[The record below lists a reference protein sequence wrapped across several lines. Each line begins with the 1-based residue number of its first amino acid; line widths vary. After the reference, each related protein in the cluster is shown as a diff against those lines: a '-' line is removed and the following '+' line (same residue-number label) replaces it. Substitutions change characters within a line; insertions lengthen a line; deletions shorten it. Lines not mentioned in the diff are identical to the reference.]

1 MFIFIFLLLI
11 CILALYIISFFKKGK
26 IIKSSN
32 AIYIIPVTIIIF
44 YMYLYVVAKNNIK
57 LGFFEFFSYLRIA
70 IETFTLQYDEV
81 IFLGFDN
88 LFFKIDFYLAFTM
101 ALFTTIT
108 VALAFIINSIKLF
121 ITLNYYRIVGFDC
134 IIGNSSN
141 ELEYVKNNK
150 RALLWALDDYEE
162 LKKDYIFIKYQ
173 INSNSFKKI
182 CKKAHKRINFIYPG
196 SNQNLALE
204 IVNEFNKFIIDN
216 NLSREDI
223 YLYVNGN
230 KELSSIIN
238 RNYQIKDDTS
248 PRIIMFNKY
257 DLIAKKFIIEN
268 PYTKFMGNKFI
279 DYNTAT
285 IFDDLNLN
293 NIFIGFGNVNQELYL
308 KMFSNNQ
315 FLTINNNQI
324 KVKNVNYYAFD
335 RKENIDSLDFNH
347 NILRFNKCIYN
358 DSYFEFPEKNHIVFK
373 KIDINDINFY
383 SELSNLLIKKSFTNI
398 VISISDDINNLNLA
412 YKINELLIENRIED
426 YHIYVKLN
434 NTLDNILFDD
444 VITPFGDINSLLSH
458 DVIVNDQISQ
468 LAKIRSNKYF
478 LSKSPNDLAKAYS
491 KWNMLDSIKRESNIA
506 CALSIFIKLN
516 LIGLEVSL
524 DCNDK
529 CISKEEFN
537 SILRIN
543 KNYDYSKY
551 NFNEITP
558 ANILGIIEHHR
569 WNAFYI
575 SKGYV
580 PHKKEDIQIR
590 IDNKLNIIKDNP
602 IERTHACI
610 TSIYGLDCYH
620 RYLAEKI
627 FDLDKEHKL
636 YKTYDEC
643 LNDIETFKYDL
654 DFMNTIYDD
663 LISVG
668 YKIIRRSDKKKD

>member
-1 MFIFIFLLLI
+1 
-11 CILALYIISFFKKGK
+11 
-26 IIKSSN
+26 
-32 AIYIIPVTIIIF
+32 
-44 YMYLYVVAKNNIK
+44 
-57 LGFFEFFSYLRIA
+57 
-70 IETFTLQYDEV
+70 
-81 IFLGFDN
+81 
-88 LFFKIDFYLAFTM
+88 
-101 ALFTTIT
+101 
-108 VALAFIINSIKLF
+108 
-121 ITLNYYRIVGFDC
+121 
-134 IIGNSSN
+134 
-141 ELEYVKNNK
+141 
-150 RALLWALDDYEE
+150 
-162 LKKDYIFIKYQ
+162 
-173 INSNSFKKI
+173 
-182 CKKAHKRINFIYPG
+182 
-196 SNQNLALE
+196 
-204 IVNEFNKFIIDN
+204 
-216 NLSREDI
+216 
-223 YLYVNGN
+223 
-230 KELSSIIN
+230 
-238 RNYQIKDDTS
+238 
-248 PRIIMFNKY
+248 
-257 DLIAKKFIIEN
+257 
-268 PYTKFMGNKFI
+268 
-279 DYNTAT
+279 
-285 IFDDLNLN
+285 
-293 NIFIGFGNVNQELYL
+293 
-308 KMFSNNQ
+308 
-315 FLTINNNQI
+315 
-324 KVKNVNYYAFD
+324 
-335 RKENIDSLDFNH
+335 
-347 NILRFNKCIYN
+347 
-358 DSYFEFPEKNHIVFK
+358 
-373 KIDINDINFY
+373 
-383 SELSNLLIKKSFTNI
+383 
-398 VISISDDINNLNLA
+398 
-412 YKINELLIENRIED
+412 
-426 YHIYVKLN
+426 
-434 NTLDNILFDD
+434 
-444 VITPFGDINSLLSH
+444 
-458 DVIVNDQISQ
+458 
-468 LAKIRSNKYF
+468 
-478 LSKSPNDLAKAYS
+478 
-491 KWNMLDSIKRESNIA
+491 MLDSIKRESNIA